1 MIRSLKIL
9 LLRIRIGIREAEI
22 DHAQDLIADHRIR
35 LQNCQDDLRRL
46 KAHEAMITPAQTLLE
61 QALRRKA

>member
-9 LLRIRIGIREAEI
+9 ILRLRIGIREAEI

-35 LQNCQDDLRRL
+35 LQNCQDELRRL
-46 KAHEAMITPAQTLLE
+46 KQQEAMILPASTLLE